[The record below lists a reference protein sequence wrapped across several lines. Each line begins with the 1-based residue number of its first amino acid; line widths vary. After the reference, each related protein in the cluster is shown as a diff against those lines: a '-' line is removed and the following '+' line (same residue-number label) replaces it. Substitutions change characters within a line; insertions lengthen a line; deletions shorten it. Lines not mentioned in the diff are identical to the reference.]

1 MPEERE
7 VLAMAENV
15 RLTAEQRTAMID
27 DIIRMLK
34 EIEVHTMRIN
44 SITNRYRHYPN
55 DSETRA
61 QRSGKTE

>member
-34 EIEVHTMRIN
+34 EIEVHTIKQ
-44 SITNRYRHYPN
+44 SKH
-55 DSETRA
+55 TR
-61 QRSGKTE
+61 

>member
-7 VLAMAENV
+7 VLTMAENV

-34 EIEVHTMRIN
+34 ELSSLKNEQVRTEG
-44 SITNRYRHYPN
+44 HYPN
-55 DSETRA
+55 APGTQA

>member
-34 EIEVHTMRIN
+34 ELRRKEAAKLN
-44 SITNRYRHYPN
+44 SREIKQ
-55 DSETRA
+55 A
-61 QRSGKTE
+61 

>member
-7 VLAMAENV
+7 VLTMAENV

-34 EIEVHTMRIN
+34 EIGRKEAEKLN
-44 SITNRYRHYPN
+44 SREIKQ
-55 DSETRA
+55 A
-61 QRSGKTE
+61 